1 MLSKPPRVAL
11 DWAASTD
18 AVGVVGYRVYRDGAL
33 VGTTSGTAYTDNPGG
48 KKGMAY
54 RYYVVAYD
62 AAGNVSA
69 PSTAASI
76 GT

>member
-11 DWAASTD
+11 SWTASTD

-33 VGTTSGTAYTDNPGG
+33 VGTSSDTTYTDNPGG
-48 KKGMAY
+48 KKGMTYA
-54 RYYVVAYD
+54 YYVVAYD
-62 AAGNVSA
+62 AAGNVSGL
-69 PSTAASI
+69 SNAASV